1 MTIIIKI
8 CTLSLSENQ
17 KILTHEKKV
26 VISLLFNRLY
36 RDWKLRLFEC
46 GTHMPYLE
54 KWPAKIK
61 TGTQFDA
68 PIHHMDLFSTFAA
81 AAGVPTPSDRIIDG
95 VDLLPYL
102 NGNEVEVPH
111 ETLFWL
117 EGHQET
123 VLHRGMKLIRAKQPK
138 KAWLFD
144 LEADPTEQFNLANE
158 QPETVQLLN
167 EKLDAHRL
175 AQAQPMWPSLINAP
189 QLIDKHGEQPFE
201 IGDEY
206 VYWPN

>member
-1 MTIIIKI
+1 MTVIIKI

-36 RDWKLRLFEC
+36 RDWKLRLFKC

-68 PIHHMDLFSTFAA
+68 PIHHMDLFSTLAV
-81 AAGVPTPSDRIIDG
+81 AAGVPTPPDRMMIG

-102 NGNEVEVPH
+102 NHNETETPH
-111 ETLFWL
+111 EALFWL
-117 EGHQET
+117 EGHQEI
-123 VLHRGMKLIRAKQPK
+123 VLHRGMKLIRAQQPRK
-138 KAWLFD
+138 FLLFD
-144 LEADPTEQFNLANE
+144 LAADPTEQFNLGNE
-158 QPETVQLLN
+158 HPETVKRLN
-167 EKLDAHRL
+167 ERLDTQRL
-175 AQAQPMWPSLINAP
+175 AQAQPMWSSLINAP
-189 QLIDKHGEQPFE
+189 
-201 IGDEY
+201 
-206 VYWPN
+206 N